1 MELALKQLR
10 DATQAYDLVALELA
24 LRDAVPEFNPVES
37 APGHDAVVVAF
48 PGRRA
53 HQG

>member
-1 MELALKQLR
+1 
-10 DATQAYDLVALELA
+10 
-24 LRDAVPEFNPVES
+24 VPEFNPVES
-37 APGHDAVVVAF
+37 APDHKAVVVVF